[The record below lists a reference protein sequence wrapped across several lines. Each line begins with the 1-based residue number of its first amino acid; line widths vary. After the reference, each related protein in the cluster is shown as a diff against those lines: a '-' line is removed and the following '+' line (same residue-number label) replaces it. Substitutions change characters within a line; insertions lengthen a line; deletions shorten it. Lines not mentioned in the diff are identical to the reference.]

1 MPENESIAYPIEG
14 TLTGNP
20 EDKDPVVLS
29 KRENKTKSLIESPK
43 NERPKHLAAYP
54 KEAGLAR
61 GPIEEDLIDF
71 SEDEMSVDHPKE
83 VNLGYHFM
91 EEDLIEFSDDETL
104 DDHPS
109 KKTPDDVSEDPEILR
124 QEDSGTHLEKVD
136 QEG

>member
-1 MPENESIAYPIEG
+1 LPEKESIDYPMEG
-14 TLTGNP
+14 TLTDNP

-43 NERPKHLAAYP
+43 NEKPKHLAAHP

-83 VNLGYHFM
+83 VNLGHHSM
-91 EEDLIEFSDDETL
+91 EEDLIWFSDDETL
-104 DDHPS
+104 DGHPS
-109 KKTPDDVSEDPEILR
+109 KKRPVDVPEDPEIADLP
-124 QEDSGTHLEKVD
+124 EEKKFKRF
-136 QEG
+136 